1 MHDCGWYWLCLGS
14 QYCALG
20 VNMDIFLQII
30 LRSLET
36 GSVYAL
42 AALGIIIIFRTS
54 NITHFAQG
62 VMGMFNTFVVTVM
75 FTKAHLPLWASLLV
89 GVLSA
94 LFIGFLVDFLIIRHS
109 KKVSPLAK
117 QIITL
122 GLIMVILGLSPL
134 FFGVDPL
141 NLPKFFNSGD
151 FHILGASI
159 SYNGL
164 FNISLGLGA
173 MGIAFYVLMNTK
185 WGLAVRVTASNE
197 FTARLMGVPTKS
209 VTLAAWGV
217 AGILGLLA
225 GVLIAPTTSVNF
237 NLMDGVQ
244 INALVACVLGGFQT
258 FYGPV
263 LGAYVIGILKN
274 LFVYYVSDVWGEQL
288 LYLFILIFIAFRPYG
303 LIGKKVVKKV

>member
-1 MHDCGWYWLCLGS
+1 
-14 QYCALG
+14 
-20 VNMDIFLQII
+20 MDIFIQLI

-36 GSVYAL
+36 GSIYAL

-62 VMGMFNTFVVTVM
+62 VMGMFNTFVVTLM
-75 FTKAHLPLWASLLV
+75 FTKANFPLWLSVMV
-89 GVLSA
+89 GIVSA
-94 LFIGFLVDFLIIRHS
+94 LVLGFLVDFVIIRHT
-109 KKVSPLAK
+109 KKVAPIAK

-122 GLIMVILGLSPL
+122 GLIMVVLGVSPL

-141 NLPKFFNSGD
+141 NLPKFINSGD
-151 FHILGASI
+151 LTIAGASI

-164 FNISLGLGA
+164 LNIGLGLGV
-173 MGIAFYVLMNTK
+173 MSVLFYVLQNTK
-185 WGLAVRVTASNE
+185 WGLAVRTTASNE
-197 FTARLMGVPTKS
+197 FTARLMGVPTRT
-209 VTLAAWGV
+209 VTLAAWGI
-217 AGILGLLA
+217 AGVLGVLS
-225 GVLIAPTTSVNF
+225 GVLIAPVTSVSF

-263 LGAYVIGILKN
+263 LGAYIIGILKN
-274 LFVYYVSDVWGEQL
+274 IYVYYVSDVWGEQL
-288 LYLFILIFIAFRPYG
+288 LYLFILVFIVFRPYG